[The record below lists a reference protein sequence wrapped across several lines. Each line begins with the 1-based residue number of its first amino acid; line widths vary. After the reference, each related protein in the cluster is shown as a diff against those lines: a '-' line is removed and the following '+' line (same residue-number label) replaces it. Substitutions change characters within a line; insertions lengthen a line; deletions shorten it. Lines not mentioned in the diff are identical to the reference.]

1 MRNNLLGDTVIG
13 VYAGMNKK
21 MRYWH
26 LGEQGDEMML
36 WSSPLEAQRYLVRA
50 GAPLGY
56 HNFYPMVF
64 GEIMAGLS
72 LKVAFRMSQATM
84 TRFLEVWRTDM
95 PDLPATASINLGEED
110 YVRFPPL
117 VEKNVKKEK
126 KTLC

>member
-1 MRNNLLGDTVIG
+1 MRNKPIGDTVIG
-13 VYAGMNKK
+13 YYAGMNKK

-36 WSSPLEAQRYLVRA
+36 WSNSVEAQRYLISTD
-50 GAPLGY
+50 APLKY

-84 TRFLEVWRTDM
+84 TRFFDVWRTDF
-95 PDLPATASINLGEED
+95 PDLPATALIDLGDED
-110 YVRFPPL
+110 YLRFPTL
-117 VEKNVKKEK
+117 EEKKVKRGKEK
-126 KTLC
+126 L